1 MIKLKQNTILKNKY
15 ITLQHEPFIKRTM
28 DVKAV
33 IKEKGW
39 TQERVAEKMGISRIT
54 LNQNLARNP
63 TINTLQRIANVI
75 GCNVGEFF
83 LDELSATNTII
94 CPHCGK
100 KIVFSKQEEE

>member
-1 MIKLKQNTILKNKY
+1 
-15 ITLQHEPFIKRTM
+15 M

-39 TQERVAEKMGISRIT
+39 TQEAVAKKLGRSRIT
-54 LNQNLARNP
+54 LAQNLARNP
-63 TINTLQRIANVI
+63 TINTLQRIADVI

-83 LDELSATNTII
+83 KDEMPQGNQDTII

-100 KIVFSKQEEE
+100 TIHIKTEK

>member
-1 MIKLKQNTILKNKY
+1 
-15 ITLQHEPFIKRTM
+15 M

-33 IKEKGW
+33 IKERGW
-39 TQERVAEKMGISRIT
+39 TQEKVASKMGISRIT
-54 LNQNLARNP
+54 LAQNLARNP

-83 LDELSATNTII
+83 KDEIPQENQSTII

-100 KIVFSKQEEE
+100 KIVFAKQEEGQ

>member
-1 MIKLKQNTILKNKY
+1 
-15 ITLQHEPFIKRTM
+15 M

-39 TQERVAEKMGISRIT
+39 TQERVAEKMGITRVT
-54 LNQNLARNP
+54 LAQNLGRNP

-75 GCNVGEFF
+75 GCNVGDFF
-83 LDELSATNTII
+83 KDEVTIEPSNTIT

-100 KIVFSKQEEE
+100 QIVFSAKGE